1 MVGGVRAPRRP
12 GGGAGGADPARG
24 GAALKPVDPHLTDT
38 LSVVEPLAPLD
49 LTLLDAHG
57 CVLAED
63 VVATHPLPPFENS
76 AMDGYAVRTTDIAS
90 ASESA
95 PVVLPVVGDI
105 AAGSVTPYTVQPG
118 LTVRIMT
125 GAPLPPGADAV
136 VPLEWT
142 DGGIAQVAIRRPA
155 SAGAHIRRA
164 GEDVPTGT
172 TVLSAGAHL
181 GAAQIG
187 LLAAVGRER
196 VSVRPRPRVVVLS
209 TGSELVDPG
218 QPLTTGKIPDANSTL
233 LTSAAGEAGAIAFRV
248 GIVPDDPRVLIDTL
262 EDQLIRADLV
272 VTSGGVSVGAYDVVK
287 EALGRIGEVKFEKV
301 AMQPGMPQG
310 FGVIGPDKTPFFG
323 LPGNPVSAYVSFE
336 VFVRPALRRM
346 LGVEPLHRPIVRARL
361 TEAVSSP
368 PGKRTYARSW
378 VSVEKG
384 EYVVSPVGG
393 SGSHLIAS
401 LAGANAL
408 VVVPEKA
415 TELEAGSIVST
426 MLLERRQR

>member
-1 MVGGVRAPRRP
+1 MTQTAHPRS
-12 GGGAGGADPARG
+12 GED
-24 GAALKPVDPHLTDT
+24 ALKPVDTHLADA

-63 VVATHPLPPFENS
+63 VVAPLPLPPFDNS
-76 AMDGYAVRTTDIAS
+76 AMDGYAVRANDVAGAS
-90 ASESA
+90 VAN

-105 AAGSVTPYTVQPG
+105 AAGSATPYTVQPG
-118 LTVRIMT
+118 LCVRIMT
-125 GAPLPPGADAV
+125 GAPMPPGADAI
-136 VPLEWT
+136 VPVENT
-142 DGGIAQVAIRRPA
+142 DGGIAQVAIREPA
-155 SAGAHIRRA
+155 VPGRHIRRA
-164 GEDVPTGT
+164 GEDVAPGT
-172 TVLSAGAHL
+172 TVLPTGAHL
-181 GAAQIG
+181 GAAQVG
-187 LLAAVGRER
+187 LLAAVGRDR

-218 QPLTTGKIPDANSTL
+218 QPLSTGKIPDSNSTL
-233 LTSAAGEAGAIAFRV
+233 LTAAAQEAGAIAFRV
-248 GIVPDDPRVLIDTL
+248 GIVPDDPRQLIDTL

-287 EALGRIGEVKFEKV
+287 EALGRIGEVKFERV

-310 FGVIGPDKTPFFG
+310 FGLIGPDKTPFFG

-336 VFVRPALRRM
+336 VFVRPTLRRM
-346 LGVEPLHRPIVRARL
+346 LGVEPLNRPTVRARL
-361 TEAVSSP
+361 TDAITSP
-368 PGKRTYARSW
+368 PGRRTYARAW

-384 EYVVSPVGG
+384 EYVVKPVGG

-408 VVVPEKA
+408 VVVPEDA
-415 TELEAGSIVST
+415 TEVAAGAVAT
-426 MLLERRQR
+426 VMLLERRQR

>member
-1 MVGGVRAPRRP
+1 VSDLLQVGA
-12 GGGAGGADPARG
+12 
-24 GAALKPVDPHLTDT
+24 HLENVLGTVGL
-38 LSVVEPLAPLD
+38 LSPLD
-49 LTLLDAHG
+49 VSLLDAHG

-63 VVATHPLPPFENS
+63 VVAGYPLPPFDNS
-76 AMDGYAVRTTDIAS
+76 AMDGYAVRAADIAG
-90 ASESA
+90 AAEGT

-105 AAGSVTPYTVQPG
+105 AAGSSTPYTVQPG
-118 LTVRIMT
+118 LCVRIMT

-136 VPLEWT
+136 VPVEWT
-142 DGGIAQVAIRRPA
+142 DGGIAQVEVRRA
-155 SAGAHIRRA
+155 AALGAHIRRA
-164 GEDVPTGT
+164 GEDVAPSTQVLAAGT
-172 TVLSAGAHL
+172 YL
-181 GAAQIG
+181 GAAQVG
-187 LLAAVGRER
+187 LLAAVGRDR

-209 TGSELVDPG
+209 TGSELVEPG
-218 QPLTTGKIPDANSTL
+218 QPLSAGKIPDSNSTL
-233 LTSAAGEAGAIAFRV
+233 LTAAAWEAGAIAYRV

-287 EALGRIGEVKFEKV
+287 EAIGRMGDVRFSRV

-310 FGVIGPDKTPFFG
+310 FGVIGPDRTPFFG

-346 LGVEPLHRPIVRARL
+346 LGVEPLHRPQVRARL
-361 TEAVSSP
+361 TDGVTSP
-368 PGKRTYARSW
+368 PGKRSYLRAW
-378 VSVEKG
+378 VWVDKG

-401 LAGANAL
+401 LAVANAL
-408 VVVPEKA
+408 IVVPETV
-415 TELEAGSIVST
+415 TEHESGAVVSV